1 MAQSTVG
8 VQVVERWILA
18 ALCNRTF
25 FSLPELNAAIAK
37 LLERLNA
44 RPFRKL
50 LPGSRRSMYEQLDRP
65 ALRPL
70 PAERYVF
77 AEWKKAR
84 VNIDYQDYWSDIE
97 EFGRTKLD
105 WLRRYVPLANGIPV
119 DDTIARII
127 SALSVSGFQECFL
140 SWMEDVVKLSDGEI
154 IALDGKTHRRS
165 HDRKRGVK
173 ALHMVSAWACRNGVV
188 LGQVKTQEKSN
199 EIVAVPELL
208 GKLELKGCI
217 VTLDSMGCQ
226 RTIAKQVKE
235 GGGDYVLALKRNQP
249 GLDRAVRE
257 YFEVAEDEDW
267 VGSQIAHE
275 ATSEEGHGRIEHRNY
290 FLSTDL
296 SSLSGVEKW
305 KGLKA
310 IGMVESERHSGG
322 RVSFEQRYFITSL
335 GDVKLFQ
342 QAVRSHWGI
351 ENKLHLRL
359 DVTFRE
365 DESRIRRGN
374 GPHNIGVIRH
384 MAMNLL
390 KREKTKISYRRKRIR
405 AALND
410 DFRGNLLTGQ

>member
-1 MAQSTVG
+1 MDHSAPEGLIEHFSKLEDPRVDRNKKHELID
-8 VQVVERWILA
+8 VIV
-18 ALCNRTF
+18 LCVCAVL
-25 FSLPELNAAIAK
+25 S
-37 LLERLNA
+37 
-44 RPFRKL
+44 
-50 LPGSRRSMYEQLDRP
+50 G
-65 ALRPL
+65 
-70 PAERYVF
+70 AEG
-77 AEWKKAR
+77 WC
-84 VNIDYQDYWSDIE
+84 DIE

-217 VTLDSMGCQ
+217 VTLDAMGCQ

-351 ENKLHLRL
+351 ENKLHWRL

>member
-1 MAQSTVG
+1 M
-8 VQVVERWILA
+8 
-18 ALCNRTF
+18 
-25 FSLPELNAAIAK
+25 
-37 LLERLNA
+37 
-44 RPFRKL
+44 
-50 LPGSRRSMYEQLDRP
+50 
-65 ALRPL
+65 
-70 PAERYVF
+70 
-77 AEWKKAR
+77 
-84 VNIDYQDYWSDIE
+84 
-97 EFGRTKLD
+97 
-105 WLRRYVPLANGIPV
+105 
-119 DDTIARII
+119 I
-127 SALSVSGFQECFL
+127 SP
-140 SWMEDVVKLSDGEI
+140 W
-154 IALDGKTHRRS
+154 
-165 HDRKRGVK
+165 
-173 ALHMVSAWACRNGVV
+173 
-188 LGQVKTQEKSN
+188 
-199 EIVAVPELL
+199 
-208 GKLELKGCI
+208 
-217 VTLDSMGCQ
+217 
-226 RTIAKQVKE
+226 
-235 GGGDYVLALKRNQP
+235 
-249 GLDRAVRE
+249 E

-351 ENKLHLRL
+351 ENKLHWRL

>member
-1 MAQSTVG
+1 MDNSAPEGLIEHFSKLEDPR
-8 VQVVERWILA
+8 VERNKKHELIDVIV
-18 ALCNRTF
+18 LCVCAVL
-25 FSLPELNAAIAK
+25 S
-37 LLERLNA
+37 
-44 RPFRKL
+44 
-50 LPGSRRSMYEQLDRP
+50 G
-65 ALRPL
+65 
-70 PAERYVF
+70 AEG
-77 AEWKKAR
+77 WC
-84 VNIDYQDYWSDIE
+84 DIE

-188 LGQVKTQEKSN
+188 LGQVKTDEKSN
-199 EIVAVPELL
+199 EITAVPQLL
-208 GKLELKGCI
+208 EKLELKGCI
-217 VTLDSMGCQ
+217 VTLDAMGCQ
-226 RTIAKQVKE
+226 RAIAKQVKE
-235 GGGDYVLALKRNQP
+235 GGGDYVLTLKRNQP
-249 GLDRAVRE
+249 ELDREVRE
-257 YFEVAEDEDW
+257 YFEVAEKEDFDCPA
-267 VGSQIAHE
+267 IEHE
-275 ATSEEGHGRIEHRNY
+275 ATSEEGHGRIEHRSY
-290 FLSTDL
+290 FLSGDL

-305 KGLKA
+305 NGLKA
-310 IGMVESERHSGG
+310 IGMVESERYSGG
-322 RVSFEQRYFITSL
+322 RVSMERRYFITSL

-351 ENKLHLRL
+351 ENRLHWRL

-374 GPHNIGVIRH
+374 GAHNIGVIRH
-384 MAMNLL
+384 VAMNLL
-390 KREKTKISYRRKRIR
+390 KREKTKISYRKKRIR

-410 DFRGNLLTGQ
+410 AFRDKLLMGQ

>member
-1 MAQSTVG
+1 MDHSAPEGLIEHFSKLEDPRVDRNKKHELID
-8 VQVVERWILA
+8 VIV
-18 ALCNRTF
+18 LCVCAVL
-25 FSLPELNAAIAK
+25 S
-37 LLERLNA
+37 
-44 RPFRKL
+44 
-50 LPGSRRSMYEQLDRP
+50 G
-65 ALRPL
+65 
-70 PAERYVF
+70 AEG
-77 AEWKKAR
+77 WC
-84 VNIDYQDYWSDIE
+84 DIE

-217 VTLDSMGCQ
+217 VTLDAMGCQ

-310 IGMVESERHSGG
+310 FGMVESERHSGG

-351 ENKLHLRL
+351 ENKLHWRL
-359 DVTFRE
+359 DVMFRE

>member
-1 MAQSTVG
+1 MDHSAPEGLIEHFSKLEDPRVDRNKKHELID
-8 VQVVERWILA
+8 VIV
-18 ALCNRTF
+18 LCVCAVL
-25 FSLPELNAAIAK
+25 S
-37 LLERLNA
+37 
-44 RPFRKL
+44 
-50 LPGSRRSMYEQLDRP
+50 G
-65 ALRPL
+65 
-70 PAERYVF
+70 AEG
-77 AEWKKAR
+77 WC
-84 VNIDYQDYWSDIE
+84 DIE

-351 ENKLHLRL
+351 ENKLHWRL